1 MGGGIGF
8 TMKGR
13 EGIDRKKGVIRWAE
27 KRGAAQQGNVEI
39 VALLMNWKRVTVATA
54 VILLSKEAVR
64 RGDREGGS
72 HHIGRYWD

>member
-13 EGIDRKKGVIRWAE
+13 EGIERKKGVIRWAG
-27 KRGAAQQGNVEI
+27 KRGAAQEGNVEI

-54 VILLSKEAVR
+54 VILLSKETVR